1 MGGLA
6 KRVRAYVRLNG
17 VGYTLRR
24 GMEKV
29 RDRGLREYDRLYR
42 RERAGEAELAQ
53 QRERKWQAAPLVSIL
68 VPVYNTDPAM
78 LRRPRSP
85 SAHRPTPIGR
95 PSCWTAQAQNRR
107 PCNA

>member
-42 RERAGEAELAQ
+42 RQ
-53 QRERKWQAAPLVSIL
+53 Q
-68 VPVYNTDPAM
+68 
-78 LRRPRSP
+78 
-85 SAHRPTPIGR
+85 
-95 PSCWTAQAQNRR
+95 
-107 PCNA
+107 

>member
-42 RERAGEAELAQ
+42 RQQLKRA
-53 QRERKWQAAPLVSIL
+53 
-68 VPVYNTDPAM
+68 
-78 LRRPRSP
+78 
-85 SAHRPTPIGR
+85 
-95 PSCWTAQAQNRR
+95 
-107 PCNA
+107 

>member
-42 RERAGEAELAQ
+42 RERAEVAGS
-53 QRERKWQAAPLVSIL
+53 AAGL
-68 VPVYNTDPAM
+68 DPRAG
-78 LRRPRSP
+78 L
-85 SAHRPTPIGR
+85 
-95 PSCWTAQAQNRR
+95 
-107 PCNA
+107 